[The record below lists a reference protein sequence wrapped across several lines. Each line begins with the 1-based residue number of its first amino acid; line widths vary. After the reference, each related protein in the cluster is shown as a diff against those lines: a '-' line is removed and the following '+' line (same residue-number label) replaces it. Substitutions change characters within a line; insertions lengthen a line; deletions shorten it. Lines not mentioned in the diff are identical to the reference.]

1 MRQARI
7 FLFPSSF
14 SAWPKTGV
22 SKACKSR
29 KSSKVTASPTSN
41 PKSSFQPFNLPF
53 LLSRKNLP
61 PPPRSGD
68 TMRGR
73 KGGHL
78 ADEAETRE
86 THRLGNSPGLSSFPP
101 TYPDIPSQFLT
112 VNQPSSTSSTV
123 FPEVVWRRNK
133 SCRFTERG
141 GGKEREKNNRRQT
154 IQREAFVRDNNH
166 PFCSPS
172 SSPPWLEWLE
182 SPAETA
188 VIFGSHCPKV
198 RGISSLRRYVF
209 AKFWKHVGTRLIFE
223 RFDWNVSSLSVKRQG
238 MGKRRNETIVLF
250 FSSDFDGKSTSGK
263 VWRCDV
269 RGDINE
275 RGELNWM
282 IVNEEEWKKF
292 WRIFPRGMECLEYN
306 IRDN

>member
-1 MRQARI
+1 MQIAEK
-7 FLFPSSF
+7 FQSH
-14 SAWPKTGV
+14 G
-22 SKACKSR
+22 
-29 KSSKVTASPTSN
+29 PTSN

-141 GGKEREKNNRRQT
+141 GGKERERKIIVGKQFSEKRSFA
-154 IQREAFVRDNNH
+154 IIII
-166 PFCSPS
+166 PS
-172 SSPPWLEWLE
+172 AAPPTL
-182 SPAETA
+182 A
-188 VIFGSHCPKV
+188 
-198 RGISSLRRYVF
+198 
-209 AKFWKHVGTRLIFE
+209 
-223 RFDWNVSSLSVKRQG
+223 G
-238 MGKRRNETIVLF
+238 MARVAGGNSR
-250 FSSDFDGKSTSGK
+250 
-263 VWRCDV
+263 
-269 RGDINE
+269 
-275 RGELNWM
+275 
-282 IVNEEEWKKF
+282 
-292 WRIFPRGMECLEYN
+292 N
-306 IRDN
+306 IRTRIVRKFEEFLRSADTCLPSFGNTLERV

>member
-7 FLFPSSF
+7 FLFPSSS

-29 KSSKVTASPTSN
+29 KSSKVTAQLQIPN
-41 PKSSFQPFNLPF
+41 PPFNRLTFPF
-53 LLSRKNLP
+53 SFPRRIFPRL
-61 PPPRSGD
+61 PPRSGD

-86 THRLGNSPGLSSFPP
+86 THRLGNSPGLFPP

-172 SSPPWLEWLE
+172 HSGWNGSS
-182 SPAETA
+182 
-188 VIFGSHCPKV
+188 
-198 RGISSLRRYVF
+198 RRR
-209 AKFWKHVGTRLIFE
+209 K
-223 RFDWNVSSLSVKRQG
+223 Q
-238 MGKRRNETIVLF
+238 
-250 FSSDFDGKSTSGK
+250 
-263 VWRCDV
+263 
-269 RGDINE
+269 
-275 RGELNWM
+275 
-282 IVNEEEWKKF
+282 
-292 WRIFPRGMECLEYN
+292 P
-306 IRDN
+306 